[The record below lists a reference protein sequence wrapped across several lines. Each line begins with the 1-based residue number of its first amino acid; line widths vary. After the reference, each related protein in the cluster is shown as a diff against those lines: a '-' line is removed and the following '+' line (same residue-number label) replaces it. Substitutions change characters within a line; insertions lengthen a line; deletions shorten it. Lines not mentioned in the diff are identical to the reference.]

1 MKQQC
6 QQAIYTYA
14 DEECQRNAAITGEHA
29 EYVRLVLQLLRDEYK
44 NQVAAG
50 ATEFQVPDAIHEL
63 LTQECP
69 WR

>member
-1 MKQQC
+1 MRNQC
-6 QQAIYTYA
+6 QQAIYSYA
-14 DEECQRNAAITGEHA
+14 DEQCQRNAALTGEHA

-44 NQVAAG
+44 VQVTAG
-50 ATEFQVPDAIHEL
+50 ATEFTVPEGIHEL